1 MNVIDSN
8 ERFRGRILRVL
19 ALLSC
24 VAVVAAACGGA
35 GASSQGNSSVGGSSA
50 GQASGTGSG
59 TGTGGTLTIAMSAG
73 DIPRPS
79 VSPDQGYEGY
89 RFVGNNIYDALTRL
103 NLDQTAVLPTP
114 QPSLAQSWSL
124 SANKLTWT
132 FHLRPGVTFQDGSP
146 FNADAVIFNFDRD
159 TQKTFQYYDASDAAS
174 NALYFLHIAS
184 FAKVDESTIQ
194 IKTVTPYALL
204 PDDLLTIYIASPTAV
219 KTYGNANYNQ
229 HAIGTGPF
237 KMTKYI
243 DGQVMELTANKSYW
257 GGAPKLDK
265 IILYPLPEPASRV
278 AALESGQVNWAEVP
292 SPDSLGQLQSQG
304 YQIFME
310 NNHPGAIMPEMNM
323 FRPPLNNL
331 MVREALNYAL
341 DRKGTVALIDNTG
354 LPANQY
360 VYPGHPNYV
369 VGDPGYYYDPAKA
382 KALLAQ
388 AGYGPGGKK
397 LKLTFAYPTSGSGN
411 MFPGPMME
419 KLQADFKAVGVG
431 VTLMPMEWDSLIS
444 VIFDGLKNP
453 KWSNIDILWSSPAA
467 GMLPTG
473 YEFSDLCTFAGGLP
487 NPAGY
492 CDPKVDA
499 LFNQASATF
508 DLKQQN
514 QLLTQMNKIVL
525 QDAPFLFWVYDR
537 NLRVMSPSVHGYIAA
552 QSWWVDFTKVW
563 VGK

>member
-1 MNVIDSN
+1 V
-8 ERFRGRILRVL
+8 
-19 ALLSC
+19 
-24 VAVVAAACGGA
+24 
-35 GASSQGNSSVGGSSA
+35 
-50 GQASGTGSG
+50 
-59 TGTGGTLTIAMSAG
+59 
-73 DIPRPS
+73 
-79 VSPDQGYEGY
+79 
-89 RFVGNNIYDALTRL
+89 
-103 NLDQTAVLPTP
+103 
-114 QPSLAQSWSL
+114 SWSL
-124 SANKLTWT
+124 SPNRLTWT
-132 FHLRPGVTFQDGSP
+132 FHLRQGVTFQDGTP

-159 TQKTFQYYDASDAAS
+159 SKKTFPYYSAADAATLS
-174 NALYFLHIAS
+174 LYFLHIAS
-184 FAKVDESTIQ
+184 YAKVDPYTVQ
-194 IKTVTPYALL
+194 IKTQTPYAFL
-204 PDDLLTIYIASPTAV
+204 PDDLLTIFIASPTAV
-219 KTYGNANYNQ
+219 KTFGNANYNQ
-229 HAIGTGPF
+229 HATGTGPF
-237 KMTKYI
+237 RMTKYI

-265 IILYPLPEPASRV
+265 IVLYPLPEPASRV

-292 SPDSLGQLQSQG
+292 SPDSLAQLKSQG

-310 NNHPGAIMPEMNM
+310 NNHPGAIMPEMNE

-331 MVREALNYAL
+331 QVREALNYAL
-341 DRKGTVALIDNTG
+341 DRQGTVALIDNTG

-369 VGDPGYYYDPAKA
+369 AGDPGYYYDVAKA
-382 KALLAQ
+382 KSLLAQ

-419 KLQADFKAVGVG
+419 KLQQDFKAVGVD
-431 VTLMPMEWDSLIS
+431 VTLMPMEWDSLIT

-499 LFNQASATF
+499 LFNRATATF
-508 DLKQQN
+508 NIPGQN
-514 QLLTQMNKIVL
+514 QLLTQMNQVVL

-537 NLRVMSPSVHGYIAA
+537 NLRVMSPSVHGYIPA